1 MTFRIIELSFSNT
14 EYGDEMM
21 DEKGK
26 VKSLSKAID
35 LLDILCTARRGLSL
49 SELSE
54 RSGYP
59 KSTTHALASTLRDR
73 GLLRQ
78 LQNGDYALGLRL
90 FEYGSA
96 VSRGFDISELSRPY
110 LESLSSLTG
119 ANSVISL
126 LDGESAVSFDYAVS
140 SSGVQILPEIG
151 VRLPLHCTSQGKLM
165 LAYLPQSRV
174 LSLFRRQSMRQYTR
188 HTITD
193 IEALKSQLSDI
204 CQKGYAVEDGEYK
217 VGLRSVSAPV
227 FDANGEL
234 KYALTTIGFFRRVS
248 ADDFVNA
255 VKVTVDQAK
264 MLSNAL
270 GYSDRN

>member
-151 VRLPLHCTSQGKLM
+151 NPHISVVVCSFGYKRGVPVD
-165 LAYLPQSRV
+165 ADIV
-174 LSLFRRQSMRQYTR
+174 LDMRFAENPYYVP
-188 HTITD
+188 
-193 IEALKSQLSDI
+193 ELKQLS
-204 CQKGYAVEDGEYK
+204 
-217 VGLRSVSAPV
+217 GLDQPVIDFRSAC
-227 FDANGEL
+227 
-234 KYALTTIGFFRRVS
+234 IG
-248 ADDFVNA
+248 
-255 VKVTVDQAK
+255 
-264 MLSNAL
+264 
-270 GYSDRN
+270 